1 MNMIE
6 AHFIL
11 IFLATCCT
19 TIAFETSG
27 ELEGQLYSHLGYS
40 AALAQLFYTVFLL
53 YLLGLSDEYEDY
65 YDYYD
70 DKEWSDW
77 SPCCNGNSKRRKLVT
92 KDGELVNLTETLSCK
107 KNECPGKWSS
117 AL

>member
-1 MNMIE
+1 MMK

-11 IFLATCCT
+11 NFLFSCCT

-27 ELEGQLYSHLGYS
+27 ELEGQLYSHQDIL
-40 AALAQLFYTVFLL
+40 LFWRNFSKL

-107 KNECPGKWSS
+107 KNECPGKRPF

>member
-1 MNMIE
+1 MMK

-11 IFLATCCT
+11 NFLFSCCT

-40 AALAQLFYTVFLL
+40 AALAQLLYTVFLL

-70 DKEWSDW
+70 DKEWSDGVPVAMEIAKGESLLQKTESW
-77 SPCCNGNSKRRKLVT
+77 ST
-92 KDGELVNLTETLSCK
+92 
-107 KNECPGKWSS
+107 
-117 AL
+117 

>member
-1 MNMIE
+1 M
-6 AHFIL
+6 
-11 IFLATCCT
+11 C
-19 TIAFETSG
+19 S
-27 ELEGQLYSHLGYS
+27 LG
-40 AALAQLFYTVFLL
+40 V
-53 YLLGLSDEYEDY
+53 SDEYEDY

-107 KNECPGKWSS
+107 KNECPGKWPF
-117 AL
+117 ALKSNETKTKYAFLVDCVLSDWTYGAPFINKL